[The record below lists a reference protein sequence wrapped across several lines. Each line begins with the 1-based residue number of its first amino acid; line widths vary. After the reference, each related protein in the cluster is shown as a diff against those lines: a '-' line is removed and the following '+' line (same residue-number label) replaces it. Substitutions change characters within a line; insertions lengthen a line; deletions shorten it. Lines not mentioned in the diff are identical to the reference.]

1 MRLIYTWRLELTP
14 NTQAIDL
21 KFTQFREI
29 DIVTIATV
37 QCGTTRVW
45 PRAPGDD
52 IHKSALARTIRTDDR
67 AELAFFQIEI

>member
-1 MRLIYTWRLELTP
+1 MRLIYTWRLEFAADP
-14 NTQAIDL
+14 EAIDFEL
-21 KFTQFREI
+21 TQFREI

-67 AELAFFQIEI
+67 AELTFF